1 MSYICPRCYYKTDRK
16 SSFLNHLKRKKIC
29 IRCSES
35 YAKYSSDELDKI
47 MAQYNSYDFT
57 EFCDSLENYCCDHCD
72 KTFSKK
78 YNLNRHVK
86 IKHDDINEKEQSS
99 SPVVNN
105 TYNIVNN
112 IQNIQNIQQLNINIT
127 PISFDKDWDLSKID
141 QSNIHKILFSNVM
154 YTKLLEEILKNEIN
168 LNVIIENESN
178 SGLVYKN
185 DIEKYVSMK
194 LKDIADKSMLKLNKQ
209 LRDLHTNIMDADFL
223 DDYVKK
229 SQDIIDS
236 KINDYKNNTNN
247 IQEKVD
253 EYIINMYNNVKDDAI
268 TICKKITNNGEFY
281 NDDEVGY

>member
-1 MSYICPRCYYKTDRK
+1 MTEYI
-16 SSFLNHLKRKKIC
+16 N
-29 IRCSES
+29 E
-35 YAKYSSDELDKI
+35 E
-47 MAQYNSYDFT
+47 YNSQIECIDNFNCT
-57 EFCDSLENYCCDHCD
+57 YCN
-72 KTFSKK
+72 KAFSKK
-78 YNLNRHVK
+78 YNLTRH
-86 IKHDDINEKEQSS
+86 IKLKHEDINDKQQSS
-99 SPVVNN
+99 SSSVVNN

-127 PISFDKDWDLSKID
+127 PPISFDTDWDLSKID

-168 LNVIIENESN
+168 LNVIIENETN

-194 LKDIADKSMLKLNKQ
+194 LKDIVDKSMVKLNKQ
-209 LRDLHTNIMDADFL
+209 LCELHTNMIDASFL

-229 SQDIIDS
+229 SKDIIDS

-253 EYIINMYNNVKDDAI
+253 EYIISMYNNVKEGAVF
-268 TICKKITNNGEFY
+268 ICKNITNDTEFY
-281 NDDEVGY
+281 NEDEIGY